1 MSNTTFRKL
10 SPAFWM
16 PTLYTAE
23 GLPFVIVNTV
33 SVLMYKD
40 FSLMLKSKGL
50 PGIPDSQI
58 ALFTSLA
65 AWPWMLKPLWA
76 PFLEMFR
83 TKKYFV
89 VVTEFF
95 GGVCL
100 GVLALILKLPDF
112 FALSLIAFTV
122 IAFNFATHDIAADG
136 VYVTTLSEKQQSQY
150 VGWQGAFYNVGK
162 VLSEGV
168 FVMLAGYLEVRI
180 GVRGGWLI
188 VMMMFGAFMVLTSLY
203 HAKMLPTGSASVHV
217 KTFKETTTRFGDV
230 VKSFF
235 GKKYIWWG
243 ISFLVLYQFASGQG
257 IKIFPLFLRAP
268 RVKGGLGLPLEE
280 IGVIY
285 GIFPPIAFILGSI
298 LAGYYTARRGL
309 KKSLLT
315 LCAFFNIPFAAYA
328 FLAVT
333 QPVNTIVIGVAC
345 VIEYFGY
352 GFGFVGMVLFI
363 MQQIAPGKYKTAH
376 YAFGGAILVFGT
388 NLFSMFSGYLS
399 DFLGYEHF
407 FIWVLIATIPS
418 FVISWLV
425 PFKDTETEVTETPKI
440 ETEAEKM

>member
-1 MSNTTFRKL
+1 MFNSTSRKV
-10 SPAFWM
+10 SPALWM

-58 ALFTSLA
+58 ALFTTLA

-76 PFLEMFR
+76 PFLEMFK

-89 VVTEFF
+89 VITELL
-95 GGVCL
+95 GGVGL
-100 GVLALILKLPDF
+100 GLLALVLALPDF
-112 FALSLIAFTV
+112 FVVSLILFSV

-136 VYVTTLSEKQQSQY
+136 VYVTTLSEKEQSQY

-180 GVRGGWLI
+180 GVKGGWMV
-188 VMMMFGAFMVLTSLY
+188 VMMLFGAFMVLTSLY
-203 HAKMLPTGSASVHV
+203 HAKMLPTGGASTRV
-217 KTFKETTTRFGDV
+217 TTIRATSERFGNV
-230 VKSFF
+230 VKDFF
-235 GKKYIWWG
+235 RKKYIWWG
-243 ISFLVLYQFASGQG
+243 IIFLVLYQFASGQG

-268 RVKGGLGLPLEE
+268 RKRGGLGLPLEE

-285 GIFPPIAFILGSI
+285 GFFPPMAFILGSI

-309 KKSLLT
+309 KKSLLI
-315 LCAFFNIPFAAYA
+315 LCVFFNVPFAAYA
-328 FLAVT
+328 FLAIT
-333 QPVNTIVIGVAC
+333 QPVNVLVIGIAC
-345 VIEYFGY
+345 VVEYFGY
-352 GFGFVGMVLFI
+352 GVGFVGMILFI

-376 YAFGGAILVFGT
+376 YAFGGAVLVFGT
-388 NLFSMFSGYLS
+388 NLFSMFSGYVS
-399 DFLGYEHF
+399 DFLGYKEF
-407 FIWVLIATIPS
+407 FIWVLIATLPS
-418 FVISWLV
+418 FLISWFV
-425 PFKDTETEVTETPKI
+425 PFKEIGTESTQTHGEIRT
-440 ETEAEKM
+440 AEK